1 MLEDPV
7 HLAHGAVRVFASVG
21 GAEDA
26 RLAEDADACLRQALA
41 VLVAME
47 QQQMASAGAG
57 ARDAVGTANEPEAEA
72 GEVAALR
79 ARVLA
84 LEGEAARWRAVNNA
98 LLGRLQQARGGM
110 GDAEAM

>member
-1 MLEDPV
+1 M
-7 HLAHGAVRVFASVG
+7 G

-57 ARDAVGTANEPEAEA
+57 ASAAAGAANEPEAEA

-79 ARVLA
+79 ARVQA

>member
-1 MLEDPV
+1 MP
-7 HLAHGAVRVFASVG
+7 AGAAARAFRGHGEQRRGLG
-21 GAEDA
+21 GA
-26 RLAEDADACLRQALA
+26 LLLEDADACLRQALA

-57 ARDAVGTANEPEAEA
+57 ASTSAGAANEPEAEA